1 MAAITDRELTV
12 ASENLRYLRNKFHI
26 YHSEE
31 SGKDEVYVD
40 FTHMNIPETLE
51 EIAILIDRL
60 QQERNEYHDRIDFLL
75 KQCMKG
81 DK

>member
-12 ASENLRYLRNKFHI
+12 ASENLRYLRNKFHLV
-26 YHSEE
+26 
-31 SGKDEVYVD
+31 KDENGVEAVYLD
-40 FTHMNIPETLE
+40 YTHMNIPETLE

-60 QQERNEYHDRIDFLL
+60 QQERSEYHDRLDFLL

-81 DK
+81 DG